1 MESVTQRI
9 ADPLGLHAR
18 LASNISRAA
27 SAHQS
32 SVRIVF
38 GSNSVQADDL
48 LGLMALDIRKGDL
61 IRIEAEGPD
70 ENAAC
75 AAVAHEAGL
84 ST

>member
-1 MESVTQRI
+1 MKCLTQRI
-9 ADPLGLHAR
+9 TDPLGLHAR
-18 LASNISRAA
+18 LASQISKTA
-27 SAHQS
+27 SDYQS